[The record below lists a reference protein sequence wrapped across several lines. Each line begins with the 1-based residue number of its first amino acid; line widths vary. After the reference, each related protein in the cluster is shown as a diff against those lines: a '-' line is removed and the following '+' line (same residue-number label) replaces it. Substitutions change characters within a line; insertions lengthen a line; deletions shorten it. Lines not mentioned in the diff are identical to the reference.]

1 MKSISQLVD
10 GILGSPVGGKSLAGI
25 IGLPQ
30 AAPPQATTPQGQFPA
45 GTNDLGNLGM
55 IGAGMQPNGQAV
67 PINTAAAPPAAQP
80 AAQPAQRGALNPWG
94 IAAQVIGGQGQ
105 TRLPVGVQPTSFGN
119 GISNI
124 THGILG
130 IKPAADNQVS
140 DNAEDAG
147 YTENR

>member
-30 AAPPQATTPQGQFPA
+30 AAPPQGQLPQGS
-45 GTNDLGNLGM
+45 NDLGNLGM

-67 PINTAAAPPAAQP
+67 PINTAPPTAQP